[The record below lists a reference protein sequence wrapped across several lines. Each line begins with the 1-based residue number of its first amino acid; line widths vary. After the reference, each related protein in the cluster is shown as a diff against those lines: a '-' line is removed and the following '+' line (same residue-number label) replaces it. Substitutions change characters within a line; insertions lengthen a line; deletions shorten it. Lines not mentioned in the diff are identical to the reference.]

1 MTTLPADL
9 DDKQAVLPI
18 PLVGAIGFV
27 MGAAD
32 LVPGVSGGTVAL
44 VAGIYERLITSIRT
58 GAGALAHA
66 IRLDVKGAIDRLRAV
81 EWRFLLPLLV
91 GILVAVFALAGLL
104 RVALDEQP
112 ELLSAGFLGLVLAST
127 VVAVDELKAPS
138 SRHVLIG
145 LGAAVTTFV
154 MLGLREGSIADLT
167 VPLAF
172 VGGALAVCAM
182 ILPGVSGS
190 FLLLLMGMYDGVITA
205 VDERDLAVVAAVAL
219 GATVGLG
226 AFSTGLN
233 WLLRRHH
240 DVVLATMLGLMLGSL
255 RVLWPW
261 PAGEDGVGDVALG
274 APTGDWGWAVPV
286 AVGAFVAVMA
296 LARTARRHTVS

>member
-1 MTTLPADL
+1 
-9 DDKQAVLPI
+9 
-18 PLVGAIGFV
+18 
-27 MGAAD
+27 
-32 LVPGVSGGTVAL
+32 
-44 VAGIYERLITSIRT
+44 
-58 GAGALAHA
+58 
-66 IRLDVKGAIDRLRAV
+66 
-81 EWRFLLPLLV
+81 
-91 GILVAVFALAGLL
+91 
-104 RVALDEQP
+104 
-112 ELLSAGFLGLVLAST
+112 
-127 VVAVDELKAPS
+127 
-138 SRHVLIG
+138 
-145 LGAAVTTFV
+145 VTTFV